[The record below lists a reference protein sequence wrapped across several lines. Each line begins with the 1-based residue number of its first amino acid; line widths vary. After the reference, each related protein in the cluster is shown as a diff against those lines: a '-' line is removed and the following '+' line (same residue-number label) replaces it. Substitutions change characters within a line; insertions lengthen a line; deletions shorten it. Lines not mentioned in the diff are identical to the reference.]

1 MIETGKGET
10 RKGGRRGKDRRIPVA
25 LGEDPAGGG
34 GRTDHRPVVLGAEVL
49 SPKAGG
55 RAPHPGEPCAGAGQT
70 LALPGTSPGKGRS
83 PSNSCCSGAP
93 PSSGRCGS
101 CCARSPTGRPSPTGS
116 CPRPWPAAGACP
128 VFPPRPWAGR
138 WGATPF
144 PCWCPATGWWG
155 PGGASPAT
163 RGGLER
169 KRRLLELERGV
180 LFEG

>member
-1 MIETGKGET
+1 MEKTA
-10 RKGGRRGKDRRIPVA
+10 VY
-25 LGEDPAGGG
+25 
-34 GRTDHRPVVLGAEVL
+34 L
-49 SPKAGG
+49 SPLGKILLAAEEEQITGLWFWG
-55 RAPHPGEPCAGAGQT
+55 QKYFPQRLEGAPLTQGALCWSRPNSGF
-70 LALPGTSPGKGRS
+70 AGTSPGKGRS

-128 VFPPRPWAGR
+128 VFSAQ
-138 WGATPF
+138 AV
-144 PCWCPATGWWG
+144 
-155 PGGASPAT
+155 GGAVGRNPISLLVPCHRVVGAGGSLT
-163 RGGLER
+163 GYAGGLER